1 MKYKA
6 IGMMAAAAV
15 IIVAVGAVIFNL
27 QQNEGVEGGLKPVPT
42 MESGLTTSPTVSPD
56 ITKRQFSFAIKVG
69 YAQIRLGDD
78 EVKADVTGILG
89 EPLSLK
95 TTVSGPEAFPY
106 AGIHYKTYEYD
117 GLVVTSY
124 RSKEGPVL
132 ICSMVVTSSKYAT
145 ASGIKVGDSL
155 ERLKAVYPVA
165 KMQAPDGPGEIYE
178 LYDAT
183 GANWMSFEIKA
194 GKIATISIAENWD

>member
-1 MKYKA
+1 MKNK
-6 IGMMAAAAV
+6 MMVMVATVAV
-15 IIVAVGAVIFNL
+15 IIIVVLAVIFYL
-27 QQNEGVEGGLKPVPT
+27 QQNEAVKEGLEPAPT
-42 MESGLTTSPTVSPD
+42 MEPSLAAPTTAGPENA
-56 ITKRQFSFAIKVG
+56 KKQFSFAIKVG
-69 YAQIRLGDD
+69 YAQIHLGDD
-78 EVKADVTGILG
+78 EVKVDLTGILG
-89 EPLSLK
+89 KPLSLK
-95 TTVSGPEAFPY
+95 TMVSGPEAFPY

-132 ICSMVVTSSKYAT
+132 ICSMVVTTPKYAT

-165 KMQAPDGPGEIYE
+165 KTQAPDAPGEIYE
-178 LYDAT
+178 LYDAS
-183 GANWMSFEIKA
+183 GANWMSFEVKE